1 MSWESSA
8 QYYRLI
14 NQATREP
21 LEGLHSADCVLR
33 SVDFPEIEALQR
45 LDAWPKAGK
54 RQAGEAG
61 VLEAARSGLLV
72 LCTNTM
78 QKVAD
83 MVSSA
88 VGIPL
93 VQIADATA
101 DAVRAAALTTVALIA
116 TADTMEQNF
125 YVGPLHDRHWLSVL
139 VPDPDERRLVH
150 NVIYDEL
157 LGGISDASRRAY
169 RSVIA
174 NLVARGAQRILL
186 GCTEIGLLIGPP
198 QTRTCR
204 SSPPPSFTLNGRSAC
219 PRARRRRLT
228 HGSGQQQTPGRASTR
243 GHGCGSGHARAPGH
257 GRPVARNDRLPAV
270 PLSVC

>member
-1 MSWESSA
+1 M
-8 QYYRLI
+8 
-14 NQATREP
+14 
-21 LEGLHSADCVLR
+21 H
-33 SVDFPEIEALQR
+33 
-45 LDAWPKAGK
+45 
-54 RQAGEAG
+54 
-61 VLEAARSGLLV
+61 
-72 LCTNTM
+72 
-78 QKVAD
+78 KVAD
-83 MVSSA
+83 AITDA
-88 VGIPL
+88 VDVPL
-93 VQIADATA
+93 VHIADATA
-101 DAVRAAALTTVALIA
+101 DAVHAQHLHTVGLLA
-116 TADTMEQNF
+116 TAYTMEQDF
-125 YVGPLHDRHWLSVL
+125 YTGRLRDRHGLNVL
-139 VPDPDERRLVH
+139 IPSPEDRRVIH